1 MAKTIIEIRP
11 QKGGWEVFEGHGV
24 RPYFGDRKHAVD
36 YAMERAK
43 MRRGEIRILDSD
55 GSVLETFPFDDSEHK
70 L

>member
-1 MAKTIIEIRP
+1 MAKTIIEIKPR
-11 QKGGWEVFEGHGV
+11 KGGWEVYEGERV

-43 MRRGEIRILDSD
+43 MRKGEIRILDSD
-55 GSVLETFPFDDSEHK
+55 GSILETFPFDDSKRK

>member
-1 MAKTIIEIRP
+1 MAKTVIDIRP
-11 QKGGWEVFEGHGV
+11 HKGGWEVFEAPGV

-43 MRRGEIRILDSD
+43 MRKGIIRILDAD
-55 GSVLETFPFDDSEHK
+55 GTVIESFPFDDSSRK